1 MKSCV
6 EKRRFYP
13 IPISLPV
20 TYPSALLQR
29 TKATLLQ
36 CSKTTLLER
45 TRSTLLEW
53 SKSPLRSRHLPSR
66 FRHSRLR
73 CRSQAAK
80 VFAAIF
86 IFLLGGLS
94 ARPQVH
100 VGDSLGHML
109 VQQSPID
116 PWHASD
122 ADSCF
127 ELISFPN
134 DYNANPTKKY
144 PVIFFFHGMGEAGP
158 ANGSQLSL
166 QLENALP
173 QLISQGYK
181 PSAVGAD
188 GNTYKFIVVCP
199 QATGGSITIQQF
211 WYILP
216 DILKKIRADTTRMYI
231 TGLSYGGYGTWTCL
245 TDDAA
250 SPYQGFISHF
260 AAILPQSQV
269 ALDQSINTG
278 NATNYNRVAHVKD
291 AATDSLP
298 VLIVCGDMDDKWQY
312 SVAYKD
318 SINAHHPYV
327 PAILIDRTG
336 LGHVA
341 AAWDS
346 IYSPTF
352 RPPDIGGKNGYEWL
366 IQYTNKRGFKLG
378 AAGSPPVVK
387 VEGAQ
392 SITMPTSTIT
402 LSGSGTPS
410 TGYTITS
417 HVWTKSSGGAATITS
432 SSSDTTT
439 VTGLAQGAYTF
450 VLTVTD
456 NTGQTATSAVAVT
469 VNAAASSPPVVKV
482 ESAQSITMPT
492 STVTLSG
499 SGTPSAGHTIT
510 SHVWTKSSG
519 GAATITSP
527 SSDTTTVTGLA
538 QGAYTFVLT
547 VTDNTGETATSAV
560 AITVNAAASSPPVV
574 KVESAQSIT
583 MPTSTVTLSGSGTP
597 SAGHT
602 ITSHVWTKSSGGA
615 ATITSP
621 SSDTT
626 TVTGLAQGAYT
637 FVLTVTD
644 NTGETATSSVAI
656 TVNAASSTSG
666 STPPVTAV
674 PGKYSVANGEY
685 ANFILD
691 NTTQTLYGVGN
702 GAIGNGTNTGLDGLP
717 IACQFPT
724 ANTKIKFVAAGLHGA
739 ACIDVS
745 GNVYF
750 TGPNEDGDMGNG
762 TTTGSATSFVPITT
776 DSAGN
781 PFTNVTYLR
790 LSSSIF
796 TGGQGYGAI
805 IYAIKSDGTLWV
817 WGNTQGGYRG
827 DGTYGRVNTKPVQI
841 TTFPAGTVIT
851 KVIVENVAI
860 ALDANG
866 NVWTWAGNNTPAL
879 LGNSS
884 QTNYETPQKIT
895 LPTKAIDIAGG
906 GFFSYALLE
915 NHSLYG
921 WGWYTGYM
929 GVGCCSGS
937 GVVGLNPP
945 AIPMLLDS
953 SLDLPSPISRLSTN
967 GTSTYVILSDGTL
980 WAWGGNECGQIGNGQ
995 EINWK
1000 IYTVNPAPYGGSTPS
1015 PYDWNQDASTA
1026 QLQQHKPIQIAPGIS
1041 NFVDL
1046 SEGSAS
1052 VFYKFA
1058 IDANGQLYSWGRN
1071 KNGVL
1076 ANGVIEGDYISGG
1089 LGSLYPNSFDVP
1101 YITAINPFALTETIF
1116 STSPLCISVPGANS
1130 CSVFPIPLNT
1140 PPVAN
1145 AGSNQTVPG
1154 PTAVLD
1160 GSASKDNSA
1169 IVYYIWSQVSGPN
1182 QAIISIPSG
1191 EKANLL
1197 GLTKGVYVF
1206 KLKVIDNGWMSD
1218 SANVTITVLN
1228 TIATTQDAAIL
1239 SDIPASSAMQDT
1251 TLSVKTGLG
1260 IYPNPVTDGFTLV
1273 IGNAFMGPVDVE
1285 LIDATGAIRHEYSFD
1300 KELQTVQYNMSAGD
1314 LLRGIYFLRV
1324 RIGTWTG
1331 SLKVVKK

>member
-6 EKRRFYP
+6 EKRSSSP
-13 IPISLPV
+13 IVISLPKLFTV
-20 TYPSALLQR
+20 T
-29 TKATLLQ
+29 
-36 CSKTTLLER
+36 
-45 TRSTLLEW
+45 
-53 SKSPLRSRHLPSR
+53 
-66 FRHSRLR
+66 
-73 CRSQAAK
+73 
-80 VFAAIF
+80 I
-86 IFLLGGLS
+86 IFLLGCLS
-94 ARPQVH
+94 ARPQAH
-100 VGDSLGHML
+100 IGDSLGHML

-116 PWHASD
+116 PWHASN

-173 QLISQGYK
+173 QFISQGLK

-231 TGLSYGGYGTWTCL
+231 TGLSYGGYGTWSCL
-245 TDDAA
+245 TDDGA
-250 SPYQGFISHF
+250 SPYQGFINHF

-278 NATNYNRVAHVKD
+278 TATNYNRVAHVKD

-318 SINAHHPYV
+318 SINAHQPYV
-327 PAILIDRTG
+327 PAILIDRPG

-352 RPPDIGGKNGYEWL
+352 RPPDISGKNGYEWL
-366 IQYTNKRGFKLG
+366 IQYTNKRGFKL
-378 AAGSPPVVK
+378 AAGGSPPVVK

-392 SITMPTSTIT
+392 
-402 LSGSGTPS
+402 
-410 TGYTITS
+410 
-417 HVWTKSSGGAATITS
+417 V
-432 SSSDTTT
+432 
-439 VTGLAQGAYTF
+439 
-450 VLTVTD
+450 
-456 NTGQTATSAVAVT
+456 
-469 VNAAASSPPVVKV
+469 
-482 ESAQSITMPT
+482 ITMPT

-499 SGTPSAGHTIT
+499 SGTPSAGHTIS
-510 SHVWTKSSG
+510 SHLWTKSSG

-527 SSDTTTVTGLA
+527 SSDTTTVTGLV
-538 QGAYTFVLT
+538 QGTYSFVLT
-547 VTDNTGETATSAV
+547 VTDNAGEVATSSV
-560 AITVNAAASSPPVV
+560 AITVNAAAASPPVV
-574 KVESAQSIT
+574 KIEGSQAIT
-583 MPTSTVTLSGSGTP
+583 LPTSTVTLSGSGTP

-602 ITSHVWTKSSGGA
+602 ISSHIWTKSSGGA

-626 TVTGLAQGAYT
+626 TVTGLVQGTYS

-644 NTGETATSSVAI
+644 NAGEVATSSVAI
-656 TVNAASSTSG
+656 TVNAASSSTG
-666 STPPVTAV
+666 STPPSTAAV
-674 PGKYSVANGEY
+674 KYSVANGEY

-702 GAIGNGTNTGLDGLP
+702 GAIGNGTNTGLDGVP
-717 IACQFPT
+717 IACQFPS

-762 TTTGSATSFVPITT
+762 TTTGSANSFVAIPT

-790 LSSSIF
+790 MTSSIF

-805 IYAIKSDGTLWV
+805 VYAIKSDGTLWV

-866 NVWTWAGNNTPAL
+866 NVWTWAGNNTAAL

-884 QTNYETPQKIT
+884 QANYETPQKIT
-895 LPTKAIDIAGG
+895 LPSSAIDIAGG
-906 GFFSYALLE
+906 GFFSYALLA

-953 SLDLPSPISRLSTN
+953 SLDLPSPIAHLSTN

-995 EINWK
+995 EIDYK
-1000 IYTVNPAPYGGSTPS
+1000 RYTVNPAPYGGSTPS

-1026 QLQQHKPIQIAPGIS
+1026 QLQQHKPMQIAPGIS
-1041 NFVDL
+1041 NFVAL
-1046 SEGSAS
+1046 SEGSA
-1052 VFYKFA
+1052 
-1058 IDANGQLYSWGRN
+1058 
-1071 KNGVL
+1071 
-1076 ANGVIEGDYISGG
+1076 
-1089 LGSLYPNSFDVP
+1089 
-1101 YITAINPFALTETIF
+1101 
-1116 STSPLCISVPGANS
+1116 
-1130 CSVFPIPLNT
+1130 
-1140 PPVAN
+1140 
-1145 AGSNQTVPG
+1145 
-1154 PTAVLD
+1154 
-1160 GSASKDNSA
+1160 
-1169 IVYYIWSQVSGPN
+1169 
-1182 QAIISIPSG
+1182 
-1191 EKANLL
+1191 
-1197 GLTKGVYVF
+1197 
-1206 KLKVIDNGWMSD
+1206 
-1218 SANVTITVLN
+1218 
-1228 TIATTQDAAIL
+1228 
-1239 SDIPASSAMQDT
+1239 
-1251 TLSVKTGLG
+1251 
-1260 IYPNPVTDGFTLV
+1260 
-1273 IGNAFMGPVDVE
+1273 
-1285 LIDATGAIRHEYSFD
+1285 
-1300 KELQTVQYNMSAGD
+1300 
-1314 LLRGIYFLRV
+1314 
-1324 RIGTWTG
+1324 
-1331 SLKVVKK
+1331 